1 MERSYSGHDGIVYF
15 GLFDRWIMSVV
26 GVKQLYNEIDG
37 GLNRSAMY
45 RFKDATVSFLESGDV
60 KDGSPVQIRV
70 EGDTSEIFDDI
81 CKAIGRNFP
90 ALRGS

>member
-60 KDGSPVQIRV
+60 KMVLLCRL
-70 EGDTSEIFDDI
+70 E
-81 CKAIGRNFP
+81 
-90 ALRGS
+90 LRETLVKFLMTFVKL